1 MKDLSF
7 LDKLKVLVD
16 VSSSSGLCIASIFVI
31 VFLAFMMITTNK
43 RNSRQTKMLYSI
55 IYIVLIVVM
64 FIQYGSSFSTM
75 FDYMMNN
82 LFIAIYFPNLAIY
95 LAAIIATN
103 IILWKTVFNFK
114 EDKLLKVINT
124 IIYSI
129 MHYLLIL
136 ILNVVNSSKIDVF
149 DNASVYAN
157 NDALALIGLSSTIFM
172 IWIIFIIV
180 YKIIRGRQ
188 KKYEVKPVRKSLPS
202 NIIEVAVPKEVKE
215 VIKIREEV
223 VKTEESVKNRLPSN
237 ILEVAVPKEV
247 KEVIKIREE
256 VVPKVVE
263 QPSIVNFYQQEQEEL
278 KKYENMLTL
287 DDYKT
292 VIELL
297 KNSKKESIGNDN
309 TVKVNS
315 KEVNTNYENNYTD
328 TTNLNTI
335 EDYYENNYE
344 EVVEQPMLDQLLNL
358 YKSV

>member
-16 VSSSSGLCIASIFVI
+16 VSSSSGLCIASIFI
-31 VFLAFMMITTNK
+31 LLFLAFVMLTTNK
-43 RNSRQTKMLYSI
+43 KNSKQTKKLYLI
-55 IYIVLIVVM
+55 IYIILIVVM
-64 FIQYGSSFSTM
+64 LIQYSSSLSTM

-103 IILWKTVFNFK
+103 IILWKTIFNFK
-114 EDKLLKVINT
+114 EDKLLKVVNT

-136 ILNVVNSSKIDVF
+136 ILNVVNSNGLDVF
-149 DNASVYAN
+149 NNASVYEN

-172 IWIIFIIV
+172 IWIIFMVI

-188 KKYEVKPVRKSLPS
+188 KQYEEKYIKNKQPIRTKLPS
-202 NIIEVAVPKEVKE
+202 NIIEVAVPK
-215 VIKIREEV
+215 R
-223 VKTEESVKNRLPSN
+223 
-237 ILEVAVPKEV
+237 V

-256 VVPKVVE
+256 VVPKIVQE
-263 QPSIVNFYQQEQEEL
+263 PSIVDFYKQDQDEIE
-278 KKYENMLTL
+278 KYENMLTL

-292 VIELL
+292 VLQLL
-297 KNSKKESIGNDN
+297 KKNKSNLTIENTEDEYYEKETYVNESSVEYENKANTINNFNDN
-309 TVKVNS
+309 
-315 KEVNTNYENNYTD
+315 Y
-328 TTNLNTI
+328 
-335 EDYYENNYE
+335 YYEDNYDDI
-344 EVVEQPMLDQLLNL
+344 VEQPMLDKLLNL

>member
-16 VSSSSGLCIASIFVI
+16 VSSSSGLCIASIFI
-31 VFLAFMMITTNK
+31 LLFLAFVMLTTNK
-43 RNSRQTKMLYSI
+43 KNSKQTKKLYLI
-55 IYIVLIVVM
+55 IYIILIVVM
-64 FIQYGSSFSTM
+64 LIQYSSSLSTM

-103 IILWKTVFNFK
+103 IILWKTIFNFK
-114 EDKLLKVINT
+114 EDKLLKVVNT

-136 ILNVVNSSKIDVF
+136 ILNVVNSNGLDVF
-149 DNASVYAN
+149 NNASVSEN

-172 IWIIFIIV
+172 IWIIFMVI

-188 KKYEVKPVRKSLPS
+188 KQYEEKYIKNKQPIRTKLPS
-202 NIIEVAVPKEVKE
+202 NIIEVAVPK
-215 VIKIREEV
+215 R
-223 VKTEESVKNRLPSN
+223 
-237 ILEVAVPKEV
+237 V

-256 VVPKVVE
+256 VVPKIVQE
-263 QPSIVNFYQQEQEEL
+263 PSIVDFYKQDQDEIE
-278 KKYENMLTL
+278 KYENMLTL

-292 VIELL
+292 VLQLL
-297 KNSKKESIGNDN
+297 KNNKSNLTIENTEDEYYEKETYVNESSVEYENKANAINDFNDN
-309 TVKVNS
+309 
-315 KEVNTNYENNYTD
+315 Y
-328 TTNLNTI
+328 
-335 EDYYENNYE
+335 YYEDNYDDI
-344 EVVEQPMLDQLLNL
+344 VEQPMLDKLLNL

>member
-16 VSSSSGLCIASIFVI
+16 VSSSSGLCIASIFI
-31 VFLAFMMITTNK
+31 LLFLAFVMLTTNK
-43 RNSRQTKMLYSI
+43 KNSKQTKKLYLI
-55 IYIVLIVVM
+55 IYIILIVVM
-64 FIQYGSSFSTM
+64 LIQYSSSLSTM

-103 IILWKTVFNFK
+103 IILWKTIFNFK
-114 EDKLLKVINT
+114 EDKLLKVVNT

-136 ILNVVNSSKIDVF
+136 ILNVVNSNGLDVF
-149 DNASVYAN
+149 NNASVYEN

-172 IWIIFIIV
+172 IWIIFMVI

-188 KKYEVKPVRKSLPS
+188 KQYEEKYIKNKQPIRTKLPS
-202 NIIEVAVPKEVKE
+202 NIIEVAVPK
-215 VIKIREEV
+215 R
-223 VKTEESVKNRLPSN
+223 
-237 ILEVAVPKEV
+237 V

-256 VVPKVVE
+256 VVPKIVQE
-263 QPSIVNFYQQEQEEL
+263 PSIVDFYKQDQDEIE
-278 KKYENMLTL
+278 KYENMLTL

-292 VIELL
+292 VLQLL
-297 KNSKKESIGNDN
+297 KNNKSNLTIENTEDEYYEKETYVNESSVEYENKANNINNFNDN
-309 TVKVNS
+309 
-315 KEVNTNYENNYTD
+315 Y
-328 TTNLNTI
+328 
-335 EDYYENNYE
+335 YYEDNYDDI
-344 EVVEQPMLDQLLNL
+344 VEQPMLDKLLNL